1 MWMIRGR
8 FCEPAYHF
16 VSTLFLKVTIK
27 VATKLDY
34 KVALSISVM
43 WIASQSLC
51 LLTCSRGYRE
61 HLAFPDVVLYD
72 TSLYTRSYKFTPAQW
87 SQERGD

>member
-8 FCEPAYHF
+8 SQSLLIILCKRF
-16 VSTLFLKVTIK
+16 FLKVTIK

-51 LLTCSRGYRE
+51 LLTCSRGYRG
-61 HLAFPDVVLYD
+61 HLAFPDGVLYD

>member
-1 MWMIRGR
+1 MSLLIILCKR
-8 FCEPAYHF
+8 FFKSDHQGGYQ
-16 VSTLFLKVTIK
+16 
-27 VATKLDY
+27 LDY

-51 LLTCSRGYRE
+51 LLTCSRGYRG
-61 HLAFPDVVLYD
+61 HLAFPDGVLYD